1 MSPAQIRDRV
11 KVSYPHLYSTPAHL
25 AGIARGNYQN
35 EDHALL
41 NPIYSLVMRS
51 SDFVLDR
58 RGRPMMAEDAVA
70 FIEGVV
76 SIHGKVQEA
85 GSDRQSI

>member
-1 MSPAQIRDRV
+1 MNIQIGLAEAVKAVLAESGAPMSPAQIRDRV
-11 KVSYPHLYSTPAHL
+11 KSLHPRLYATPAHL

-51 SDFVLDR
+51 SDFCW
-58 RGRPMMAEDAVA
+58 
-70 FIEGVV
+70 V
-76 SIHGKVQEA
+76 SAKPELSSTQP
-85 GSDRQSI
+85 